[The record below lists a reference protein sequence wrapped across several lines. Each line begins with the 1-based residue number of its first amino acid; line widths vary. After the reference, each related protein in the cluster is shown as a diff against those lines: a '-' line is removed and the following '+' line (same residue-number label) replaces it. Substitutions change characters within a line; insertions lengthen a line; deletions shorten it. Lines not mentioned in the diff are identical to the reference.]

1 MIDFHSHILP
11 KLDDGSK
18 STNESI
24 DMMYRSSL
32 QGITAM
38 VATPHFYAENEPP
51 KEFLKRRE
59 NSWNRLR
66 EVCEGKNGLPSLYKG
81 AEVRMF
87 PGIAGIDELPE
98 LTIGGTPY
106 ILLEMPFETW
116 SESTFRTLNAIRSR
130 GLYPIIAHIERYIS
144 FQKNTQN
151 IERLL
156 RSDVLIQSN
165 AGAFLKRFGGNRW
178 AIRMLSQGRIHLLG
192 SDCHNM
198 TSRPPNLGEGIEVI
212 QKKLGEQ
219 TIQEITQ
226 RAEKILS
233 RSQENLFGS

>member
-11 KLDDGSK
+11 KLDDGSR
-18 STNESI
+18 STKESI
-24 DMMYRSSL
+24 DMMYRSAS
-32 QGITAM
+32 QGITAI
-38 VATPHFYAENEPP
+38 VATPHFYAEKESP

-59 NSWNRLR
+59 HSWNRLK
-66 EVCEGKNGLPSLYKG
+66 EACEGKDGFPFLYKG

-87 PGIAGIDELPE
+87 PGIAGIEELSE

-106 ILLEMPFETW
+106 ILLEMSFETW

-144 FQKNTQN
+144 FQKGTQN
-151 IERLL
+151 MERLL
-156 RSDVLIQSN
+156 RSDVLIQAN
-165 AGAFLKRFGGNRW
+165 AGAFLKRFGGSKW
-178 AIRMLSQGRIHLLG
+178 VIRMLSQKRIHLLG

-198 TSRPPNLGEGIEVI
+198 TSRPPNLGEGLDVI
-212 QKKLGEQ
+212 RKKLGEQ

-233 RSQENLFGS
+233 RSEGTVFGS